1 MKAFV
6 LGALAVA
13 AFAVAGPS
21 MADEHHGPAMA
32 MVRRPVVHH
41 PHMRSVCVV
50 RHGHRVC
57 HMVRG

>member
-21 MADEHHGPAMA
+21 LADDHHDD
-32 MVRRPVVHH
+32 HH
-41 PHMRSVCVV
+41 AVVV
-50 RHGHRVC
+50 RHPVSHHHAHNVCTVHHGHRVC
-57 HMVRG
+57 HMVR